1 MRLTIMVVDPS
12 GHTRNAAE
20 TVVGSIDPDDGG
32 DEYVIADISADGAWL
47 SMQADDAPALPAW
60 R

>member
-1 MRLTIMVVDPS
+1 MVSNPY
-12 GHTRNAAE
+12 GHTDVPGD
-20 TVVGSIDPDDGG
+20 TIVGAIDSDGRS

-47 SMQADDAPALPAW
+47 SMAADEAATLPAW